1 MGLAHKLHVIG
12 NLVSDDDTIAM
23 IKNSEFNL
31 IVKRPIIFFGKF
43 CPALL
48 FIYLPARFS
57 QSAGSLKSF

>member
-31 IVKRPIIFFGKF
+31 IVKRLVIFFGKF
-43 CPALL
+43 CPALV
-48 FIYLPARFS
+48 FICLPARFS
-57 QSAGSLKSF
+57 RSADSLGSF